1 MTNFVSDI
9 ITTIFAINYQLYP
22 TYPTQS
28 NYKRLELATSNIE
41 KTCQYHSTQKQ
52 EIVQFWEPE
61 KLASNIDG
69 TVVVFK
75 WSACWCAFYSDDP
88 SSNPA
93 EVYNFSAKLLLKI
106 INIDKTRPGLAHFKT
121 LNADR
126 GARTYVTE
134 TATPIAVL

>member
-75 WSACWCAFYSDDP
+75 WSACWCTFYSDDP

-93 EVYNFSAKLLLKI
+93 EVYNFFCKVVIENNKYRQNEAGVGPFQNTKC
-106 INIDKTRPGLAHFKT
+106 
-121 LNADR
+121 
-126 GARTYVTE
+126 
-134 TATPIAVL
+134 

>member
-93 EVYNFSAKLLLKI
+93 EVYNFFCKVVIENNKYRQNEAGVGPFQNTKC
-106 INIDKTRPGLAHFKT
+106 
-121 LNADR
+121 
-126 GARTYVTE
+126 
-134 TATPIAVL
+134 